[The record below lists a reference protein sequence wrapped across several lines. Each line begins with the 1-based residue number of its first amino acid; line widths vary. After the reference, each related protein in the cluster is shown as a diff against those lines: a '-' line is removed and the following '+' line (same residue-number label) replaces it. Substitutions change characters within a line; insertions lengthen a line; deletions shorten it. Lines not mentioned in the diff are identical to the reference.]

1 MCGGSSCRCISDCN
15 PRAPCGARRTLS
27 RVVALLAAI
36 SIHAPAWGATVDDLP
51 RADVLAFQSTR
62 PRGARLTMR
71 VTRSGSL
78 AFQSTRPRG
87 ARHDILHGR
96 RIQPTISIHAPAW
109 GATSS
114 SRRRPAR
121 PRHFN
126 PRARV
131 GRDGM
136 VGRQVSTGSY
146 FNPRAHTGR
155 DSRPPARPRRSANFN
170 PRAHTGR
177 DLGRCA
183 LGDFPDLFQSTRPH
197 GARRRNG
204 DCQRV
209 IYAFQSTRPHGARLR
224 FSLGMQ

>member
-1 MCGGSSCRCISDCN
+1 
-15 PRAPCGARRTLS
+15 
-27 RVVALLAAI
+27 
-36 SIHAPAWGATVDDLP
+36 
-51 RADVLAFQSTR
+51 
-62 PRGARLTMR
+62 MR

-155 DSRPPARPRRSANFN
+155 DVCRQNADKKIRISIHAPTRGATSDVVRWAISPIYFN

-177 DLGRCA
+177 DDGHQARHRKVCDFNPRAHTGRDGHKSA
-183 LGDFPDLFQSTRPH
+183 DRPRADDFNPRAHTGRDAQRAYRRLSLYHFNPRAHTGRDA
-197 GARRRNG
+197 ARIR
-204 DCQRV
+204 
-209 IYAFQSTRPHGARLR
+209 AS
-224 FSLGMQ
+224 

>member
-36 SIHAPAWGATVDDLP
+36 SIHAPAWGATDH
-51 RADVLAFQSTR
+51 
-62 PRGARLTMR
+62 ARDALW
-71 VTRSGSL
+71 VFG
-78 AFQSTRPRG
+78 
-87 ARHDILHGR
+87 
-96 RIQPTISIHAPAW
+96 ISIHAPAW

-155 DSRPPARPRRSANFN
+155 DTERRSGTREEAISIHA
-170 PRAHTGR
+170 PTRGATAGHLPHRAARKFQSTRPHGARRQSNRLSRAGR
-177 DLGRCA
+177 GFQSTRPHGARRVAAPSCGTSL
-183 LGDFPDLFQSTRPH
+183 LFQSTRPH
-197 GARRRNG
+197 GARRRT
-204 DCQRV
+204 R
-209 IYAFQSTRPHGARLR
+209 STITRSRRISIHAPTRGATC
-224 FSLGMQ
+224 FSVCGL